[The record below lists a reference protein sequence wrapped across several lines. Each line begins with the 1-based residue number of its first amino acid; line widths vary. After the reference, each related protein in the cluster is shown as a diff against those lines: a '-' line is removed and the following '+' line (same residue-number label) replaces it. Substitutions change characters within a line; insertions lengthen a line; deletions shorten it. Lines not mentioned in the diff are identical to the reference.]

1 MSYKFVLDTYALVEY
16 ATGTEMGRVVK
27 EALDHGQCIT
37 PSIVIAE
44 LASKYCREN
53 RQQEWDPML
62 KFLKAKTRVLP
73 LDASLASKSGIQK
86 ANLRKRVK
94 DISLVDSIAYQVAID
109 SGASL
114 VSGDEHFETIPDV
127 IHLKH
132 VEEARSQVQTLL
144 NGRGPI
150 TSRSKSSRDP

>member
-1 MSYKFVLDTYALVEY
+1 MSYKFVLDTYALIEY

-53 RQQEWDPML
+53 RSQEWEPML
-62 KFLKAKTRVLP
+62 KFIKAKTRVLP

-86 ANLRKRVK
+86 VSLRKRVK
-94 DISLVDSIAYQVAID
+94 DISLVDSIVYQVAID
-109 SGASL
+109 SGARL
-114 VSGDEHFETIPDV
+114 VTGDEHFETIPDV
-127 IHLKH
+127 IYLKH
-132 VEEARSQVQTLL
+132 VEKARSLVYALL
-144 NGRGPI
+144 KGENDP
-150 TSRSKSSRDP
+150 SRS